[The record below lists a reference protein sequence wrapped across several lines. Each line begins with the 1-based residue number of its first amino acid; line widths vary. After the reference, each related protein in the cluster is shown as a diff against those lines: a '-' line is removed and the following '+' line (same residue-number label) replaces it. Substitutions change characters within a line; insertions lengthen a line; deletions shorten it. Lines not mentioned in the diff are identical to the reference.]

1 MAITKKEISEALEAL
16 SILSSQIGNARI
28 REMYRNPLQEFIK
41 KVGKEMDE
49 KNKTGKKAQTAPSP

>member
-28 REMYRNPLQEFIK
+28 REMHRNPLQEFIK
-41 KVGKEMDE
+41 KVEKEMDE
-49 KNKTGKKAQTAPSP
+49 KIKTGKKT